1 MTDTLSLFILRR
13 VGGQWSVEPY
23 EINPGKYAA
32 LIAVV
37 ESDEPAR
44 SIRVVNR
51 NGLNVHPEHVLPS
64 KILHT
69 LPYEAVA
76 PVFDTWDGSDQSWV
90 KITAGNEWVV
100 RIFGGVEFAVFT

>member
-13 VGGQWSVEPY
+13 IGGQWSVEPY

-32 LIAVV
+32 LIAIV

-51 NGLNVHPEHVLPS
+51 NGLNVHTE
-64 KILHT
+64 HT
-69 LPYEAVA
+69 LPSPILRTLPYNTVV
-76 PVFDTWDGSDQSWV
+76 PVFDTFSQSPNEWV
-90 KITAGNEWVV
+90 KISAANEWVV
-100 RIFGGVEFAVFT
+100 RFYGGTIYAVFT